1 MKQYSDEQLN
11 LLTQVLLNV
20 AVQLRG
26 AMANVYASAQRL
38 APPEARDQ
46 DEKLDTVASVFS
58 QSCRS

>member
-26 AMANVYASAQRL
+26 AMANI
-38 APPEARDQ
+38 
-46 DEKLDTVASVFS
+46 
-58 QSCRS
+58 

>member
-26 AMANVYASAQRL
+26 AMASI
-38 APPEARDQ
+38 
-46 DEKLDTVASVFS
+46 
-58 QSCRS
+58 